1 MSTKFRFSLWPASL
15 AMLAVISWLAWSV
28 VRTPGLLKD
37 CYGQW
42 VVAELVI
49 RFHGQ
54 HDRLPC
60 GWQDLEP
67 VFEHYASFR
76 QGRLSFAEVRER
88 ITVDFAGLCA
98 LDALARRTTN
108 AAHLPRPITPASGRQ
123 AHWAEAE
130 PNRMVFDYFA
140 DCEHRRL
147 VTNSMSA
154 TAPVRL
160 HYLTN
165 LPAIG

>member
-1 MSTKFRFSLWPASL
+1 
-15 AMLAVISWLAWSV
+15 MLALISWLAWGAA
-28 VRTPGLLKD
+28 RMPGLLKD

-42 VVAELVI
+42 VTAEMVI

-76 QGRLSFAEVRER
+76 QGRLSFAEVRQR
-88 ITVDFAGLCA
+88 IAVDFPALGA
-98 LDALARRTTN
+98 LDALALKTTN
-108 AAHLPRPITPASGRQ
+108 AAILPRLITAKSGRE

-130 PNRMVFDYFA
+130 PNRMLFDYFA
-140 DCEHRRL
+140 QCEHRRL
-147 VTNSMSA
+147 VTNSM
-154 TAPVRL
+154 TITTRL
-160 HYLTN
+160 RPGV
-165 LPAIG
+165 PAVG